1 MGSPHYGAG
10 TTITERRS
18 TNALL
23 AIAVHERDFSGPS
36 PIPVPRK
43 TWRVDDPPA
52 KTVADLV
59 PEDIGKRIVIRSG
72 DFLGTVYGTLL
83 GICPHPSLVAFTGV
97 QLYGKKE
104 LTFRNDMEAL
114 VLD

>member
-10 TTITERRS
+10 STITDRRS
-18 TNALL
+18 TSALL
-23 AIAVHERDFSGPS
+23 AIAVHERDYSGPG
-36 PIPVPRK
+36 PIPVPRR
-43 TWRVDDPPA
+43 TWRADDPPS
-52 KTVADLV
+52 KTVADLA
-59 PEDIGKRIVIRSG
+59 PEDFGKRVVIRSG

-83 GICPHPSLVAFTGV
+83 GVNPHLSLTAFTTV

-114 VLD
+114 VVD

>member
-10 TTITERRS
+10 STITASRS
-18 TNALL
+18 TSALL
-23 AIAVHERDFSGPS
+23 AIAVLERDFSGPS
-36 PIPVPRK
+36 PIPVPRR
-43 TWRVDDPPA
+43 TWRTDDPPA

-59 PEDIGKRIVIRSG
+59 PEDFGKRVVIRSG

-83 GICPHPSLVAFTGV
+83 GVYPHPSLVAFTTV

-104 LTFRNDMEAL
+104 LTFRNDMETL
-114 VLD
+114 VVD

>member
-10 TTITERRS
+10 TTITASRS
-18 TNALL
+18 PSALL
-23 AIAVHERDFSGPS
+23 AIAVQEKDYTVG
-36 PIPVPRK
+36 PIPVPRR

-52 KTVADLV
+52 KTVADLG
-59 PEDIGKRIVIRSG
+59 PEDFGKRVVIRSG

-83 GICPHPSLVAFTGV
+83 WTERHAALVHFTTV

-104 LTFRNDMEAL
+104 LTFRNDMETL
-114 VLD
+114 VID